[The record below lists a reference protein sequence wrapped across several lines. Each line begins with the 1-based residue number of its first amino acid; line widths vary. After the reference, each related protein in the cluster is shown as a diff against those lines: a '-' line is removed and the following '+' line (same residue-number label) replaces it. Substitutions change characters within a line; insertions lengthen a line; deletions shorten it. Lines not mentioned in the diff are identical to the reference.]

1 MSDKKSIRSLDTH
14 PTGGQ
19 GPGALAFWFFAGGIC
34 MFLSI
39 DHVAK
44 GPLLEISLGLIWLG
58 VAAGSLGLLGSS
70 PAGL

>member
-1 MSDKKSIRSLDTH
+1 MTKKASGLWI
-14 PTGGQ
+14 PTLQ
-19 GPGALAFWFFAGGIC
+19 VVRAQVQLAFWFFAGGIC